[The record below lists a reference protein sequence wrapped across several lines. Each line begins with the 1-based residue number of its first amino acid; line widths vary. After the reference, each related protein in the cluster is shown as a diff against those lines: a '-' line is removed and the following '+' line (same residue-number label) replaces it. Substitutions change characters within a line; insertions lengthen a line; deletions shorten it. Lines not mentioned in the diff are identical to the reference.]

1 MRREILIGTSMC
13 LVLGLASCGPEY
25 DPTERAGLFHATA
38 GTNRAD
44 LTLMAASPAD
54 LVRGTGTSATDGQVA
69 AAAVERYR
77 NDKVKKLPQADIAQ
91 ISSGANNSSGGQ

>member
-1 MRREILIGTSMC
+1 
-13 LVLGLASCGPEY
+13 
-25 DPTERAGLFHATA
+25 
-38 GTNRAD
+38 
-44 LTLMAASPAD
+44 MAASPAD